1 MGVLRQCRFRPD
13 RWKGG
18 TSATGCPASSLG
30 RRRPFSV
37 ARLRRSRIVLSRRR
51 DVPSHEV
58 DCGIVVT
65 ARDQLG
71 KAHMVFE
78 RGGPVA
84 RNLQVGLICPSRH

>member
-1 MGVLRQCRFRPD
+1 MGVLRQCRFRPN
-13 RWKGG
+13 RWKSG

-37 ARLRRSRIVLSRRR
+37 ARLRCSQIVLSRRR